1 MSCVCKLSMKIRYP
15 PSQVNNLDLVPLS
28 WCITLHSP
36 SVVTPLDYYAQGIN
50 LNRVKMVTPTIPTKH
65 HPFQFIQDLNDFNLF
80 RLLLKRFDLFKKE
93 YLN

>member
-1 MSCVCKLSMKIRYP
+1 MKIRYT
-15 PSQVNNLDLVPLS
+15 PSKVNNLDLVPLS
-28 WCITLHSP
+28 LHSP

-65 HPFQFIQDLNDFNLF
+65 HPFQFIQGLNDFKLF